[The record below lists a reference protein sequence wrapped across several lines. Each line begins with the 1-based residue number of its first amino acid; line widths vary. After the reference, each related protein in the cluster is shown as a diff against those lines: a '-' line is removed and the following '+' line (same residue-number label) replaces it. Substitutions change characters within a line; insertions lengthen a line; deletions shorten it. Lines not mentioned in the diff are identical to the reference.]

1 MAGHSKWANI
11 KNKKGKTDT
20 QRAKA
25 FTKVTREIIVAA
37 KAGGGDPEMNF
48 RLRLA
53 IQNARE
59 VNMPNDNIDRAIKRG
74 LGDTDSVDYEEII
87 YEGYG
92 PSGVAFLVK
101 VLTDNRNRTAS
112 EMRYIFS
119 RHGGNL
125 GETGCVSWIFD
136 LQGLIEVTK
145 SADLS
150 EEKMLEIS
158 MEAGAIDMRQE
169 EGYFEI
175 ISEPSDFE
183 MARKYLEERVPL
195 ERAEL
200 CYLPKNFTE
209 VSGEEAKM
217 VLKLADTLEEH
228 DDVQSVFANF
238 ELSDEELDSYEQD

>member
-11 KNKKGKTDT
+11 RHKKGRTDA

-37 KAGGGDPEMNF
+37 KAGGGDPESNF

-53 IQNARE
+53 MQKARE

-74 LGDTDSVDYEEII
+74 LGTTEGVNYEEII

-92 PSGVAFLVK
+92 PEGVAFLVK
-101 VLTDNRNRTAS
+101 ALTDNRNRTAS
-112 EMRYIFS
+112 EMRHIFS

-125 GETGCVSWIFD
+125 GETGCVSWMFE
-136 LQGLIEVTK
+136 LQGVMEIKKHSEY
-145 SADLS
+145 S
-150 EEKMLEIS
+150 EEEILEIS
-158 MEAGAIDMRQE
+158 MEAGAIDMQEE
-169 EGYFEI
+169 EGYYEI

-183 MARKYLEERVPL
+183 MVRKSIEEKMPL

-200 CYLPKNFTE
+200 CYLPKNLVA
-209 VSGEEAKM
+209 VSDINAEM
-217 VLKLADTLEEH
+217 VLKLAETLEEH
-228 DDVQSVFANF
+228 DDVQSVSANF
-238 ELSDEELDSYEQD
+238 DLSDEKLESYK

>member
-11 KNKKGKTDT
+11 KHKKGKTDA

-59 VNMPNDNIDRAIKRG
+59 VNMPNDNIERAIKRG

-92 PSGVAFLVK
+92 PAGVAFLVK
-101 VLTDNRNRTAS
+101 ALTDNRNRTAS

-145 SADLS
+145 STDLS

-175 ISEPSDFE
+175 ITEPTDFE
-183 MARKYLEERVPL
+183 ITRKYLEERVPL

-200 CYLPKNFTE
+200 YYLPKNLTE
-209 VSGEEAKM
+209 VSGEEARM
-217 VLKLADTLEEH
+217 VLKLADALEEH

-238 ELSDEELDSYEQD
+238 ELSDEELDSYELD